1 MATPEAVKFAA
12 LLKDLKA
19 RSGRSYGVL
28 AGKLHVSTST
38 LHRYCNGDAVPNE
51 FAPVERFARVCG
63 ASGDELVEV
72 HRRWII
78 ADAARRRP
86 PAGASDAGAGG
97 AAVEGAAGGVK
108 FVKPAPPAGS
118 TGPASP
124 VEPAS
129 SAESASSA
137 GSVSPV
143 DSAGPA
149 SSASPAP
156 SAEPAGRPVE
166 PAEPAGRPVEPAAP
180 AEPAAPVAAAV
191 PVAGERDGGDEH
203 GTGGEDFETDITAER
218 DGVGAGGRPGEGARS
233 RWARLSR
240 RTRVLIAAAGVAA
253 LLVPTTVVAVDLVG
267 SGKEGGG
274 SAADRV
280 EDRSGGL
287 AGAPE
292 ETVSATPRPSVSPRS
307 ASPSASASQ
316 SGKPSGTPSAGS
328 VGGQTQNGDG
338 GGIGN
343 GAGGGGGTGL
353 GAPPTVSISSYNWE
367 EPCGQHYLVNQ
378 GPENLDPPPP
388 PQDRR
393 GWAAAYGG
401 VEGGLSRLQLTVQ
414 GTSRDAV
421 VLKGMHVRVLSR
433 KAPLPWS
440 AYLMGN
446 GCGSGITP
454 QTFASHLDAGQPTL
468 RPVAGTQGDI
478 EVPAV
483 DFPYKVTSEDVEVF
497 NLEMKAVSYDV
508 TWYLELEWSSGG
520 KEGVV
525 RIDDHGKPF
534 RLSGMKGRPE
544 YRYGNEEVGWFLAE

>member
-1 MATPEAVKFAA
+1 MATPEAVEFAA

-72 HRRWII
+72 HRRWIV

-86 PAGASDAGAGG
+86 PAGAGAPAAGSDAVPAKVAGAAPDAAPAVVPEAVEAPEPPEPSDVSEPPELSVTSGGG
-97 AAVEGAAGGVK
+97 AA
-108 FVKPAPPAGS
+108 
-118 TGPASP
+118 
-124 VEPAS
+124 
-129 SAESASSA
+129 
-137 GSVSPV
+137 
-143 DSAGPA
+143 
-149 SSASPAP
+149 
-156 SAEPAGRPVE
+156 
-166 PAEPAGRPVEPAAP
+166 
-180 AEPAAPVAAAV
+180 
-191 PVAGERDGGDEH
+191 
-203 GTGGEDFETDITAER
+203 
-218 DGVGAGGRPGEGARS
+218 PGS
-233 RWARLSR
+233 RWSRLSR

-253 LLVPTTVVAVDLVG
+253 LLVPTTVVAVDLAG

-280 EDRSGGL
+280 EDAGGGP
-287 AGAPE
+287 AAAPE
-292 ETVSATPRPSVSPRS
+292 GSAPATPRPSGSPSSDR
-307 ASPSASASQ
+307 PSASNSGSPSGQ
-316 SGKPSGTPSAGS
+316 PSGKPSAGS
-328 VGGQTQNGDG
+328 GAGQPQSG
-338 GGIGN
+338 GGD
-343 GAGGGGGTGL
+343 GGTGL

-367 EPCGQHYLVNQ
+367 EPCGQHYLVNR
-378 GPENLDPPPP
+378 GPDELDPPPA

-393 GWAAAYGG
+393 GWAESYGG
-401 VEGGLSRLQLTVQ
+401 VEGGNTRLQLTVQ
-414 GTSRDAV
+414 GTSREAV
-421 VLKGMHVRVLSR
+421 VLKAMNVRVVSR

-454 QTFASHLDAGQPTL
+454 QTFASNLDAGHPTL
-468 RPVAGTQGDI
+468 RAVPGTQGDI

-483 DFPYKVTSEDVEVF
+483 DFPYKVSSEDVEVF

-508 TWYLELEWSSGG
+508 SWYLELEWSSGG
-520 KEGVV
+520 KEGTL
-525 RIDDHGKPF
+525 RIDDRGKPF

-544 YRYGNEEVGWFLAE
+544 YVHGGPGYGWERAGQP

>member
-1 MATPEAVKFAA
+1 MATPEAVEFAA

-86 PAGASDAGAGG
+86 PAGVSDAGAGG
-97 AAVEGAAGGVK
+97 APVEGAAAGVK
-108 FVKPAPPAGS
+108 FVKPVSAAEPAGS
-118 TGPASP
+118 ASP
-124 VEPAS
+124 
-129 SAESASSA
+129 A
-137 GSVSPV
+137 GPVSPV
-143 DSAGPA
+143 GSAGPA
-149 SSASPAP
+149 SPAG
-156 SAEPAGRPVE
+156 PAGRPVE
-166 PAEPAGRPVEPAAP
+166 PTAP

-191 PVAGERDGGDEH
+191 PGAGERDGGDAH
-203 GTGGEDFETDITAER
+203 DTGSEDFATDITSER
-218 DGVGAGGRPGEGARS
+218 GGVGVGGRPGEGARS

-292 ETVSATPRPSVSPRS
+292 GTASATPRPSVSPRS
-307 ASPSASASQ
+307 ASPSASASA

-328 VGGQTQNGDG
+328 VGGRTQNGDG
-338 GGIGN
+338 SGSGS

-378 GPENLDPPPP
+378 GPEGLDPPPP

-544 YRYGNEEVGWFLAE
+544 YRYGNEEFGWERAE

>member
-1 MATPEAVKFAA
+1 MATPEAVEFAA

-86 PAGASDAGAGG
+86 PAGASDARAGGGGAGRG
-97 AAVEGAAGGVK
+97 AAEDVK
-108 FVKPAPPAGS
+108 FVKPAPPAGPAPAA
-118 TGPASP
+118 GPASP

-129 SAESASSA
+129 PAESVSPAEAASSA
-137 GSVSPV
+137 E
-143 DSAGPA
+143 PA
-149 SSASPAP
+149 SPTEPAS
-156 SAEPAGRPVE
+156 SAEPAGRLVE
-166 PAEPAGRPVEPAAP
+166 PAVP

-191 PVAGERDGGDEH
+191 PAAGERDGGDEPD
-203 GTGGEDFETDITAER
+203 TGGEDFAMDITAER
-218 DGVGAGGRPGEGARS
+218 DGVVAGGRPGEGARS

-253 LLVPTTVVAVDLVG
+253 LLVPTTVVAVDLIG

-292 ETVSATPRPSVSPRS
+292 GTVSATPRPSVSPSS
-307 ASPSASASQ
+307 ASPSADASA
-316 SGKPSGTPSAGS
+316 SGKPSGTPSAGPG
-328 VGGQTQNGDG
+328 GGQTQSG
-338 GGIGN
+338 GGNGNGN
-343 GAGGGGGTGL
+343 GAGGGSGTGL

>member
-1 MATPEAVKFAA
+1 MATPEAVEFAA

-86 PAGASDAGAGG
+86 PAGASGAGAGDAGAGSAGAGSAG
-97 AAVEGAAGGVK
+97 AAEGVK
-108 FVKPAPPAGS
+108 FVKPAALGEPVAPGEPVASGELAS
-118 TGPASP
+118 PGEPASP
-124 VEPAS
+124 AGPVEPIEAV
-129 SAESASSA
+129 E
-137 GSVSPV
+137 PTE
-143 DSAGPA
+143 PA
-149 SSASPAP
+149 A
-156 SAEPAGRPVE
+156 SAEPSVPV
-166 PAEPAGRPVEPAAP
+166 
-180 AEPAAPVAAAV
+180 VAAAI
-191 PVAGERDGGDEH
+191 PAAGEHVGSGEP
-203 GTGGEDFETDITAER
+203 GAVEGEDFAPDVTAER
-218 DGVGAGGRPGEGARS
+218 GRDGAGGRPGEEGARS

-253 LLVPTTVVAVDLVG
+253 LLVPTTVVAVELVG

-307 ASPSASASQ
+307 ASPSPAASA

-328 VGGQTQNGDG
+328 GGGQAQSG
-338 GGIGN
+338 GGSGN
-343 GAGGGGGTGL
+343 GNENGGEGGGSTGL

-367 EPCGQHYLVNQ
+367 EPCGQHYLVNR

-393 GWAAAYGG
+393 GWAASYGG
-401 VEGGLSRLQLTVQ
+401 VEAGLSRLQLTVQ
-414 GTSRDAV
+414 GTSREAV

-497 NLEMKAVSYDV
+497 NLEMKTVSYDV
-508 TWYLELEWSSGG
+508 TWYLEMEWSSGG

-544 YRYGNEEVGWFLAE
+544 YRYGNEQVGWELAE